1 MELWVESTSS
11 SHINEQ
17 ADRIW
22 NGSSPD
28 VAIVQID
35 DYKGQEQAISL
46 VGMIDWILIYCSDW
60 TMIPLENIV
69 SIAAGSGTRIA
80 VSIDKEV
87 ELSGAAFAL
96 QHGVDAL
103 LLPPNESIWNA
114 ARNII
119 EIRKSTN
126 EEKMSNVELTYVSV
140 KEVSSV
146 GVGERVCIDL
156 IERLEEN
163 EGMLI
168 GSSANALALV
178 NGETVPSEF
187 VPTRP
192 FRVNAG
198 AVHAYCLMADGST
211 RYLSELVAG
220 DRVSIID
227 SSGSLREAS
236 VGRLKIEK
244 RPFLV
249 IKFET
254 SSSVEGQIIV
264 QQAETVRLV
273 GKNKL
278 ISVTSLES
286 GDRFLVRLASGMRH
300 IGRSLEGE
308 MIEK

>member
-1 MELWVESTSS
+1 MELWVDSS
-11 SHINEQ
+11 SSLQINEQ

-28 VAIVQID
+28 VAVVKID

-46 VGMIDWILIYCSDW
+46 VGMIDWILVHCSDW

-69 SIAAGSGTRIA
+69 SAAASSGTRIA
-80 VSIDKEV
+80 VAIDKEI

-96 QHGVDAL
+96 QHGADAL

-114 ARNII
+114 ARGVIG
-119 EIRKSTN
+119 IRKSIN

-140 KEVSSV
+140 KEVSSA

-156 IERLEEN
+156 IERLEGN

-198 AVHAYCLMADGST
+198 AVHAYCLMADSST

-227 SSGSLREAS
+227 SSGNLRAAS

-273 GKNKL
+273 GENEL
-278 ISVTSLES
+278 ISVTSLDI
-286 GDRFLVRLASGMRH
+286 GDVFLVRLSSGMRH

>member
-1 MELWVESTSS
+1 MELWVESSS
-11 SHINEQ
+11 SSQINEQ

-46 VGMIDWILIYCSDW
+46 VGMIDWILVHCSDW

-87 ELSGAAFAL
+87 ELSGAVFAL

-114 ARNII
+114 ARDII
-119 EIRKSTN
+119 GNRKPTS

-140 KEVSSV
+140 KDVSSA

-198 AVHAYCLMADGST
+198 AVHAYCLMADSST

-227 SSGSLREAS
+227 SSGCLREAS

-254 SSSVEGQIIV
+254 SSSVEGQVIV

-273 GKNKL
+273 GENEL